1 MCVLSRPFAN
11 KTLYWR
17 FHISMVKNYK
27 GFSEQYEIKFT
38 NDDRFLLMVILKTKN
53 NFLNTKNNISKI
65 KMENIDVLFS
75 VGTYGLIVM
84 SQAVVFYST
93 VIGVTSLVS
102 TTITME
108 TPLLKK

>member
-1 MCVLSRPFAN
+1 
-11 KTLYWR
+11 
-17 FHISMVKNYK
+17 
-27 GFSEQYEIKFT
+27 
-38 NDDRFLLMVILKTKN
+38 MVILKTKN
-53 NFLNTKNNISKI
+53 NFLNTKINISKI

-75 VGTYGLIVM
+75 VGTFGLIAM